1 MARYVARINT
11 AMPVEDVFA
20 YMADVRNFQEWD
32 PGVLRSVQVEGDGP
46 GVGAAYDVTVPSFGR
61 ELTLRYSMTEYSP
74 PGRMK
79 VIGKSPLITAID
91 VIEVKR
97 DGDQTQFV
105 YDATL
110 KLKFPFSLGDA
121 FLTKVFNKIGDK
133 AAAGME
139 KALGGTL
146 VS

>member
-1 MARYVARINT
+1 MAHFVARINT
-11 AMPVEDVFA
+11 TMPVEDVFA
-20 YMADVRNFQEWD
+20 YMADVRNFEEWD
-32 PGVLRSVQVEGDGP
+32 PGVVRSVQVEGDGP
-46 GVGAAYDVTVPSFGR
+46 GVGAGYDVTVPSFGR
-61 ELTLRYSMTEYSP
+61 ELTLRYTMTEYSP

-79 VIGKSPLITAID
+79 VIGRSPLLTSTD
-91 VIEVKR
+91 VIEVTR
-97 DGDQTQFV
+97 VGDQTQFV

-110 KLKFPFSLGDA
+110 ELKFPFSLGDA
-121 FLTKVFNKIGDK
+121 FLTKVFNGIGDK